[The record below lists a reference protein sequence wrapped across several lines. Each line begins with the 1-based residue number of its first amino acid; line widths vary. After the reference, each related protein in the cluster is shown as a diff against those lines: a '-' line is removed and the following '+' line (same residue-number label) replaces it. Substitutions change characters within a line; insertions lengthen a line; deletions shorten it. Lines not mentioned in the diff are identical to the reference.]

1 MKRNIFLIIVSIFI
15 SAAVYG
21 QDLLKMKNPQ
31 KLVVDNAHIFTP
43 QQAAALE
50 SKLVDFDNASSNQIM
65 VVTTNDLGGNDISYV
80 ATEIGHKWGVG
91 QKGIDNGIVVL
102 VKPKTAYESGEVFI
116 ATGYGLEGRIPDAVA
131 YDIINR
137 DMLPYFRNG
146 DMYGGITAGVNSIIE
161 LSNQEFPAGGIKR
174 SPNIGAILMSIIFL
188 IIIVSVLFGSVRK
201 STTVDG
207 DGVEQDSTG
216 LGAFLLGMLL
226 GSSGRGGRDGRGG
239 SGGFGGGG
247 SFGGGGG
254 FGGFGGGGFGGGGA
268 GGRW

>member
-15 SAAVYG
+15 SATVYG

-31 KLVVDNAHIFTP
+31 RLVVDNAHIFTP
-43 QQAAALE
+43 QQAALLE
-50 SKLVDFDNASSNQIM
+50 RQLVDFDNASSNQIM

-102 VKPKTAYESGEVFI
+102 VKPKTATEKGEVFI

-131 YDIINR
+131 YDIINN
-137 DMLPYFRNG
+137 DMLPYFRSG
-146 DMYGGITAGVNSIIE
+146 DMYAGIMAGVGSLIE
-161 LSNQEFPAGGIKR
+161 LSNQEFPAGGLKR
-174 SPNIGAILMSIIFL
+174 TPTGGAGILGIVFFMIFIVIIF
-188 IIIVSVLFGSVRK
+188 VLFGSVRK
-201 STTVDG
+201 GANVDG
-207 DGVEQDSTG
+207 DGVEHETST

-226 GSSGRGGRDGRGG
+226 GGSGSSGRGGRGG
-239 SGGFGGGG
+239 SGG
-247 SFGGGGG
+247 FGGGGG

-268 GGRW
+268 GGSW